1 MLILITAVF
10 SINDIDYDDDTDK
23 KKKISDDGDDV
34 NDYKFWFVDD
44 LISIFWL
51 MFDSTDLFFR
61 MLVNAFSH

>member
-44 LISIFWL
+44 LISIF
-51 MFDSTDLFFR
+51 
-61 MLVNAFSH
+61 